1 MSSQIFKQISQ
12 QISVLLISSI
22 TVVTP
27 YVVNQQPV
35 LSQSI
40 IPAVDNTGTSVSIN
54 GNQIDISGGKI
65 SQDGRN
71 LFHSFREF
79 NVKSGE
85 TANFLANPN
94 LKNILGRVN
103 GGSASLINGVLQITG
118 GTPNLWLMNP
128 AGIIFGKN
136 ASLNLPASLTA
147 TTATNIGFL
156 NNQEWFSA
164 SGANTYEKLIG
175 PPTGFAFT
183 QLQTGIIINQA
194 DLILSRGESFTLV
207 GGSIINTGSF
217 TVPGGNITINAVP
230 GENILRISVA
240 GNVLSLDI
248 AGEKLDSL
256 KDQENANI
264 TGDNALKPE
273 LSPDALPALLTLNS
287 DNQANGIVINAN
299 GEISLIN
306 PNETANKTE
315 NINQDGMTVDLTST
329 ANNPNSPNNPTNNP
343 NNNIQVENINGAVI
357 IAGQLDVAR
366 TDSIGGQV
374 NLLGDRLF
382 LSKANINATG
392 ENLGGQV
399 FIGGNIS
406 PPTTPPLD
414 PKTRSNN
421 SINLL
426 VPKADT
432 FISRDT
438 EINVSAINNG
448 EGGRIIIWSD
458 GKTDFTGKLTATGG
472 ENQGNGGLIA
482 FYGNQI
488 INNQGNIDTS
498 AKNGELGK
506 IIFNEP
512 NPHPGIVP
520 ILEQAPLGNLPPE
533 FNIPLVDPL
542 TVPLDMLAPLDLPP
556 GVLSEIPPP
565 PPGMTPSGEMP
576 PPGEI
581 PAGDDLPPPP
591 GELPPGE
598 LPPINR
604 QPATNFNTTQS
615 LTVLE
620 QNRINEFSEYLG
632 LNFSM
637 QTLSTTNV
645 RDLLKTIDT
654 QTNTKSAVL
663 YVNSYP
669 EYLQLVLYTATG
681 ETVLKTIAEAE
692 QKELSQTVQEFR
704 NEITNP
710 RRLNSTSYLPSAQK
724 LYSWLIAP
732 LEASLQQEGIDTIL
746 FSMDAGLRSLPIAAI
761 HDGEK
766 FLIEKYR
773 LSLIPSIS
781 LMETDY
787 HSLAQ
792 APILALGVSQFDK
805 LNPLPGVPVEL
816 EAITNKVKKSSMLLN
831 ENSTINNL
839 IAQRSKFPYQ
849 IIHLATHAEFQPGNR
864 DNSYIQLWQEQLT
877 LGKIQEL
884 GWQNPPVELLVLS
897 ACQTALGDYQAELGF
912 AGLAVA
918 TGVKSAL
925 GSLWYVSDYGTLGLM
940 NEFYQQLS
948 QGNIKAESLRQAQL
962 ALLRGEVKLNQGLL
976 QSRGT
981 VNITLPKEIAQI
993 GNLNFSHPYYWS
1005 GFTIVGSP
1013 W

>member
-1 MSSQIFKQISQ
+1 MSSQKFKYISF
-12 QISVLLISSI
+12 LLISNII
-22 TVVTP
+22 TNLIAGI
-27 YVVNQQPV
+27 VNQPV
-35 LSQSI
+35 ARSQSI

-79 NVKSGE
+79 NIKSGE

-136 ASLNLPASLTA
+136 TSLNLPASLTA

-164 SGANTYEKLIG
+164 SGANTYEKLNG
-175 PPTGFAFT
+175 PPSGFAFT

-194 DLILSRGESFTLV
+194 DLLLSRGENFTLV

-217 TVPGGNITINAVP
+217 TVPGGKITINAVP

-240 GNVLSLDI
+240 GNVLSLEI
-248 AGEKLDSL
+248 PGEQLESL
-256 KDQENANI
+256 KDQENATI
-264 TGDNALKPE
+264 TGDNAFKPE

-299 GEISLIN
+299 GEISLTN
-306 PNETANKTE
+306 PNNPVNKTE
-315 NINQDGMTVDLTST
+315 NINQDGITVDLIST
-329 ANNPNSPNNPTNNP
+329 ANNNPNIP

-357 IAGQLDVAR
+357 IAGELDVAR

-406 PPTTPPLD
+406 PPAIAPLD
-414 PKTRSNN
+414 PKTRSNSN
-421 SINLL
+421 ISLL
-426 VPKADT
+426 VPKAET
-432 FISRDT
+432 FINEDT
-438 EINVSAINNG
+438 VINVSAINNG
-448 EGGRIIIWSD
+448 QGGKIIIWSD

-512 NPHPGIVP
+512 NPNPGIVP
-520 ILEQAPLGNLPPE
+520 ILDEESLGPPPPP

-556 GVLSEIPPP
+556 DVLSEMPPP
-565 PPGMTPSGEMP
+565 PPLPSGEMP
-576 PPGEI
+576 PPPPPGEI
-581 PAGDDLPPPP
+581 PPGDDLPPPP
-591 GELPPGE
+591 PGEIPPGE
-598 LPPINR
+598 LPPINN
-604 QPATNFNTTQS
+604 QPANNLNTTP
-615 LTVLE
+615 TIPVLE
-620 QNRINEFSEYLG
+620 QNRLSEFSEYLG
-632 LNFSM
+632 LHFSM
-637 QTLSTTNV
+637 QSLTTSNV
-645 RDLLKTIDT
+645 RDLLQTIDA

-681 ETVLKTIAEAE
+681 ETVLKTVAEAE
-692 QKELSQTVQEFR
+692 QKELLRTVQEFR

-710 RRLNSTSYLPSAQK
+710 RRLNSTSYLPSAQQ
-724 LYSWLIAP
+724 LYKWLITP
-732 LEASLQQEGIDTIL
+732 LEATLQQEGIDTIL

-787 HSLAQ
+787 QSLAQ
-792 APILALGVSQFDK
+792 TPILALGVSQFEK

-816 EAITNKVKKSSMLLN
+816 TAITNKVKRSSMLLN
-831 ENSTINNL
+831 ENSTVNNL
-839 IAQRSKFPYQ
+839 VAERAKFPYR

-864 DNSYIQLWQEQLT
+864 NDSYIQLWQEKLT
-877 LGKIQEL
+877 LGEIQQL

-948 QGNIKAESLRQAQL
+948 QGQIKSESLRQAQL
-962 ALLRGEVKLNQGLL
+962 ALLRGDVKLTQGLL
-976 QSRGT
+976 QSRGA
-981 VNITLPKEIAQI
+981 VNIALPKEIAQI